1 MWFLLL
7 TLPRFLK
14 DRKNHN
20 LIINKNK
27 VTMEKIKSLADLKK
41 KREQLQSSMQLR
53 EMGDNVDNMIQV
65 KVAMAT
71 CGIASGAKQV
81 METIINECNE
91 RKLPVV
97 VTQTGCM
104 GYCYAEPT
112 VEVKKPGQDPVVFGY
127 ITPAKATELVDKYIA
142 GNELLDGIIPVN
154 YEKIDK

>member
-1 MWFLLL
+1 
-7 TLPRFLK
+7 
-14 DRKNHN
+14 
-20 LIINKNK
+20 
-27 VTMEKIKSLADLKK
+27 MEKIKSLADLKK
-41 KREQLQSSMQLR
+41 KREQLQSNLQLR

-81 METIINECNE
+81 METIINECND

-97 VTQTGCM
+97 VTKTGCM

-127 ITPAKATELVDKYIA
+127 ITPAKATELVEKYLA